1 MILDSQGLSPFEW
14 VAQHMQ
20 LVGWPTLCYAVW
32 RVTRFFTIVE
42 TRVLS
47 AEEHITT
54 LATNHFPHMEE
65 SLRTQDGLMKSMD
78 TSLKTLANGAGGTPR
93 KPRKR

>member
-1 MILDSQGLSPFEW
+1 MMDSQNSSPIVWAIEHFS
-14 VAQHMQ
+14 AI
-20 LVGWPTLCYAVW
+20 GWPTLIYAVW
-32 RVTRFFTIVE
+32 RVTRFFTVVE

-78 TSLKTLANGAGGTPR
+78 SSLKTLANGAGGTPR